1 MSKLHFDKNCY
12 FDMNIWIRRWTLNSS
27 ESKIWYHARTC
38 ALAACFGWKTRIFQS
53 IYAYMNSYI
62 NSYINSYMN
71 SYRNSE
77 EKTKDYS
84 KARCLV
90 RRKIHWN
97 SSCKSKKRKSSCCST
112 RYCKKQCCRSG
123 GRTRCHG
130 TSRRWGKWI
139 FFFSTS
145 RNVLPIFGTYCPVR
159 GLITM
164 TAVQF
169 SHFQIQG
176 LIDARRAVTVS
187 MHAVKFLYT
196 TLLYR
201 SAPVFHSRSS
211 WYNSRHVVRASEG
224 PCTRSSFFIPPPFT
238 LALR

>member
-1 MSKLHFDKNCY
+1 
-12 FDMNIWIRRWTLNSS
+12 
-27 ESKIWYHARTC
+27 
-38 ALAACFGWKTRIFQS
+38 
-53 IYAYMNSYI
+53 
-62 NSYINSYMN
+62 MN

-84 KARCLV
+84 KSRCLV

-211 WYNSRHVVRASEG
+211 WYNSRHVVRGPKHAVKFLYTSTFHFGLKIGTLCFLRGKPDASAVTWTWPWHYTVDDWLLLG
-224 PCTRSSFFIPPPFT
+224 GRLLVGRCTHSECPKTQPVDATASFLISY
-238 LALR
+238 RQ